1 MWRLFLK
8 GCLKKKYKV
17 VAGLI
22 RKNGKIFLAKR
33 PKNKEMGGLWEF
45 PGGKLEKGESWQ
57 TALKRELKEELDIE
71 IKEALFLGKVEYD
84 YENFTVELSLL
95 EVKDFDGK
103 IKLKEAEDGVWIK
116 PEELSKYKLTPADQ
130 KLIEKL
136 KKYFFTR

>member
-1 MWRLFLK
+1 MKNLL
-8 GCLKKKYKV
+8 
-17 VAGLI
+17 VALVGLI
-22 RKNGKIFLAKR
+22 NEKNEVLISLRKNR
-33 PKNKEMGGLWEF
+33 SDYNDCWEF
-45 PGGKLEKGESWQ
+45 PGGKLEKDESWQ

-71 IKEALFLGKVEYD
+71 IKETLFLGKVEYD

>member
-45 PGGKLEKGESWQ
+45 PGGKLEKDESWQ

-71 IKEALFLGKVEYD
+71 IKETLFLGKVEYD